1 MYDSIICD
9 SDDIKTFST
18 CILMSCE
25 RNMKSIHFV
34 KLHFMRC
41 ILLLLEM
48 QSYSYYYVALK
59 SFQNLLKFFLLI
71 DSHKF
76 TNTEN
81 MLTYKKCAR
90 YIRTKK
96 LSASFVFNNRSPLVF
111 EKSHIKEKNSTT
123 RVVRIKILPTIFNNF
138 PLQNTKG

>member
-1 MYDSIICD
+1 MYDLIICD
-9 SDDIKTFST
+9 SDDVKTFST
-18 CILMSCE
+18 CIPMSCE
-25 RNMKSIHFV
+25 GNMKSIRFV
-34 KLHFMRC
+34 KLHFIRC

-48 QSYSYYYVALK
+48 QSYSYYYGALK

-96 LSASFVFNNRSPLVF
+96 SFRLLSYLTIDLPLF
-111 EKSHIKEKNSTT
+111 LKSHISKKRTQ
-123 RVVRIKILPTIFNNF
+123 RHV
-138 PLQNTKG
+138 